1 MSSCGSSAHKG
12 GVYMGTGKRKNS
24 FLFFT
29 EDASPDLRSL
39 SLLLLVAFALTVIF
53 LKWFFE
59 DRISGF
65 MPGESSS
72 RTYFAL
78 YPMKYEDEDGTVAL
92 RSRVGETVAGVL
104 VRDGAA
110 MDRLISKIEI
120 MAGGDVARLSLS
132 PGLTELIKS
141 YPEEA
146 RKRFLQASARLG
158 SFYLQSQ
165 GEKDGGFSWSPE
177 VLWKEIE
184 RLDLPMEENNIV
196 YQILDEILQPLS
208 RVDEELTGMLR
219 REMGAALQPVERTIA
234 PGDVLVEK
242 GQIITDQAARILE
255 LQGYSRVSFPW
266 KQILFA
272 LAVIPFWPLWLRIQT
287 RTHGKEE
294 KNELPW
300 VYLAFIVGLSWLAEY
315 VSSLFQAQGM
325 GSLFLAGCAYLTLPS
340 HLALQLVLGGAILG
354 GLAVTGFSTLHV
366 LLVALMGIISA
377 FGGYF
382 VLIGVHSRGHLWKQ
396 LFLLGVLQTLAGL
409 SVRWAFNISFSAE
422 ILIPLMLG
430 SALWSSLV
438 IAALPLLEDTFDVL
452 SPLRLM
458 ELSHPSNP
466 LLKRLQM
473 EAAGTYHHS
482 LMLGT
487 LAEAVADKLGMN
499 ANLLKAGAYFHDI
512 GKLRRPDFFV
522 ENQMGGENVHDELK
536 PSLSALVIIA
546 HVREGLEL
554 AHEYHLPR
562 VIRSFIAEH
571 HGTTSLA
578 YFLRKARNMGLTI
591 PREQFC
597 YPGPKPQS
605 RETGLMMLVDSVEAA
620 VRAES
625 RAGSESMLDVRDT
638 INRVIDSKISEGQ
651 LDDVDFTLRDL
662 SVIRETLLS
671 ALRTVY
677 HTRKV
682 KEIKEK
688 ESPRHNTE
696 KQEDD
701 VSEGSLAS
709 R

>member
-1 MSSCGSSAHKG
+1 
-12 GVYMGTGKRKNS
+12 MGTGKRKNS

-29 EDASPDLRSL
+29 EDATPDLRSL

-65 MPGESSS
+65 MPGEASS

-146 RKRFLQASARLG
+146 RKRFLQASARLS

-219 REMGAALQPVERTIA
+219 REMGSALQPVERTIA

-242 GQIITDQAARILE
+242 GQIITDQAAWILE

-382 VLIGVHSRGHLWKQ
+382 VLMGVHSRGHLWKQ

-597 YPGPKPQS
+597 YPGPKPRS

-625 RAGSESMLDVRDT
+625 RAGSESLLDVRDT
-638 INRVIDSKISEGQ
+638 INRVIDSKIAEGQ

-688 ESPRHNTE
+688 ESPRYNTE

>member
-1 MSSCGSSAHKG
+1 
-12 GVYMGTGKRKNS
+12 MGTGKRKNS

-29 EDASPDLRSL
+29 EDATPDLRSL

-65 MPGESSS
+65 MPGEASS

-409 SVRWAFNISFSAE
+409 SVRWAFNISFAAE

-487 LAEAVADKLGMN
+487 LAEAVADKLEMN

-638 INRVIDSKISEGQ
+638 INRVIDSKIAEGQ

-688 ESPRHNTE
+688 ESPRYNTE

-701 VSEGSLAS
+701 VSEGSLVS

>member
-1 MSSCGSSAHKG
+1 
-12 GVYMGTGKRKNS
+12 MGTGKRKNS

-29 EDASPDLRSL
+29 EDATPDLRSL

-65 MPGESSS
+65 MPGEASS

-701 VSEGSLAS
+701 VSEGSLVS

>member
-1 MSSCGSSAHKG
+1 
-12 GVYMGTGKRKNS
+12 MGTGKRKNS

-65 MPGESSS
+65 MPGEASS

-242 GQIITDQAARILE
+242 GQTITDQAARILE

>member
-1 MSSCGSSAHKG
+1 
-12 GVYMGTGKRKNS
+12 MGTGKRKNS

-29 EDASPDLRSL
+29 EDATPDLRSL

-65 MPGESSS
+65 MPGEASS

-146 RKRFLQASARLG
+146 RKRFLQASARLS

-688 ESPRHNTE
+688 ESPRYNTE

-701 VSEGSLAS
+701 VSEGSLVS

>member
-1 MSSCGSSAHKG
+1 
-12 GVYMGTGKRKNS
+12 MGTGKRKNS

-65 MPGESSS
+65 LPGEAST

-78 YPMKYEDEDGTVAL
+78 YPMKYVDEEGTVAL
-92 RSRVGETVAGVL
+92 RSRVGDTVSGVL

-120 MAGGDVARLSLS
+120 MAEGDVSLLSLS

-146 RKRFLQASARLG
+146 RKRFLQASARL
-158 SFYLQSQ
+158 SSAYLQSQ
-165 GEKDGGFSWSPE
+165 GEKPGGFSWSPE
-177 VLWKEIE
+177 ILWKEIE
-184 RLDLPMEENNIV
+184 RLALPMEENNIV

-208 RVDEELTGMLR
+208 RVDDDLTRMLR
-219 REMGAALQPVERTIA
+219 KEMGAALQPVERSIV

-255 LQGYSRVSFPW
+255 MQGYSRVSFPW

-272 LAVIPFWPLWLRIQT
+272 LVVIPFWPLWLRIQT
-287 RTHGKEE
+287 RNHGGGEDKS
-294 KNELPW
+294 ELPW
-300 VYLAFIVGLSWLAEY
+300 VYLAFIVGVSWLAEY
-315 VSSLFQAQGM
+315 VSALFHAQGM
-325 GSLFLAGCAYLTLPS
+325 GSLFLAGCAYLTLPA

-354 GLAVTGFSTLHV
+354 GLVVTGFSTLHV
-366 LLVALMGIISA
+366 LLVALMGILSA

-382 VLIGVHSRGHLWKQ
+382 LLIGVHSRGHLWKQ
-396 LFLLGVLQTLAGL
+396 LFLLGVLQTLTGL
-409 SVRWAFNISFSAE
+409 SLRWAFNISFSAE
-422 ILIPLMLG
+422 ILIPLILG

-571 HGTTSLA
+571 HGTTALA

-625 RAGSESMLDVRDT
+625 RAGSESILDVRDT
-638 INRVIDSKISEGQ
+638 INRVIDSKITEGQ

-682 KEIKEK
+682 KEIQEK
-688 ESPRHNTE
+688 ESPQHTTE

-701 VSEGSLAS
+701 VSEASVAS

>member
-1 MSSCGSSAHKG
+1 
-12 GVYMGTGKRKNS
+12 MGTGKRKNS

-29 EDASPDLRSL
+29 EDATPDLRSL

-65 MPGESSS
+65 MPGEASS

-146 RKRFLQASARLG
+146 RKRFLQASARLS

-242 GQIITDQAARILE
+242 GQTITDQAARILE

-382 VLIGVHSRGHLWKQ
+382 VLMGVHSRGHLWKQ

-597 YPGPKPQS
+597 YPGPKPRS

-625 RAGSESMLDVRDT
+625 RAGSESLLDVRDT
-638 INRVIDSKISEGQ
+638 INRVIDSKIAEGQ

-688 ESPRHNTE
+688 ESPRYNTE

-701 VSEGSLAS
+701 VSEGSLVS